1 MEAQQEAGHGEEE
14 EAQQEADRGEE
25 EEAQQEASRGE
36 EEAMEE
42 EGGHIVTVNKAIKV
56 TLKSFQE
63 RVG

>member
-1 MEAQQEAGHGEEE
+1 MVAHSMEAQQEAGHGEEE
-14 EAQQEADRGEE
+14 E
-25 EEAQQEASRGE
+25 EAQQEACRGE

-56 TLKSFQE
+56 TLKSFRE